1 MGGQRSIQV
10 SGLIIRFIA
19 LKSRA
24 MYQYGVGGGGLSKEK
39 KNFGNPPCQLL
50 MSGVKVF
57 FLFVKL
63 KSCMI

>member
-24 MYQYGVGGGGLSKEK
+24 MYQYGDGLIAAQRVVVLLGGGLYR
-39 KNFGNPPCQLL
+39 L
-50 MSGVKVF
+50 VVF
-57 FLFVKL
+57 YKGELIAV
-63 KSCMI
+63 

>member
-24 MYQYGVGGGGLSKEK
+24 MYQYGVGGGVVDKKKFRQPPLSIVDVR
-39 KNFGNPPCQLL
+39 
-50 MSGVKVF
+50 GVSYF
-57 FLFVKL
+57 FYSLN
-63 KSCMI
+63 